1 MWPPRFPDLY
11 SYDFFQ
17 TQSIPAQDENE
28 LIIKTGYSKNGKKLF
43 RKPKVSKALE
53 RDDPVDDNMT
63 YFIKK

>member
-1 MWPPRFPDLY
+1 M
-11 SYDFFQ
+11 
-17 TQSIPAQDENE
+17 PAQDENQ
-28 LIIKTGYSKNGKKLF
+28 LIIKTGYSKNGNKLF